1 MIEWIAHVERLK
13 DMYPLRYNKEV
24 LTGPYIMEKI
34 YEVTKGE
41 AIITTEC
48 RPASDVGC
56 TIL

>member
-1 MIEWIAHVERLK
+1 MIKWIAHGAFKGYVSA
-13 DMYPLRYNKEV
+13 RYNKEV

-41 AIITTEC
+41 ANHYDGC